1 MMKKI
6 VINVILCVMTLGL
19 VFTSCSSKAPEK
31 QQNTDEPAVAATDTT
46 SVAEIDS
53 QLKAHQEDIQ
63 ALWDDIFGDEKKMAK
78 YTTAG
83 KFVFLTAEDGKQGLL
98 LYFYKDQKEVD
109 NFDGIDVELG
119 QQVAFQGDAVVIKE
133 KAEASDMTTYYGVTE
148 DEGFSELFTVTEKD
162 GKKSY
167 TNDMDEPFDEKE
179 ALSFIE
185 KVNQEKA
192 VPLADTLGEWNKL

>member
-1 MMKKI
+1 MK
-6 VINVILCVMTLGL
+6 NFLANSALLAVMALGL
-19 VFTSCSSKAPEK
+19 SFTSCNKKAQDKEQK
-31 QQNTDEPAVAATDTT
+31 TNETAVAAK
-46 SVAEIDS
+46 DS
-53 QLKAHQEDIQ
+53 TATVDADGKLKAHQEDIQ

-133 KAEASDMTTYYGVTE
+133 KVEASDMTTYYGVTE

-185 KVNQEKA
+185 KFNQEKA

>member
-1 MMKKI
+1 MKKFLA
-6 VINVILCVMTLGL
+6 NSALLAVMALGL
-19 VFTSCSSKAPEK
+19 SFTSCNKKAQDKEQK
-31 QQNTDEPAVAATDTT
+31 TNETAVAAK
-46 SVAEIDS
+46 DS
-53 QLKAHQEDIQ
+53 TATVDADGKLKAHQEDIQ

-148 DEGFSELFTVTEKD
+148 DEGFNELFTVTEKD